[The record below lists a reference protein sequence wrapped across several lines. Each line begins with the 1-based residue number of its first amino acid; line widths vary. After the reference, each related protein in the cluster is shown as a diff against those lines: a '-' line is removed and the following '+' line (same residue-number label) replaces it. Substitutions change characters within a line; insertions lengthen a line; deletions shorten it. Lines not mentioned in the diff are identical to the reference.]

1 MGLVFSWDRESLG
14 PGADT
19 SAARLTASLF
29 TIEAQTTGG
38 RVTNAARIILQLAR
52 PNAALSLYLN
62 SAGATAG
69 NSVSSGRV
77 KGTDTNNVALSFNPP
92 RSMGV
97 IAWAETTRTMCWPA
111 MRRYWML
118 GSALLVIAAATRGAA
133 RAAQEAEP
141 EPSAIRQNE
150 FSIPFRLTPPADP
163 AQQPVEVQLHA
174 TADHGITWQVASR
187 VKPTAARFVFRA
199 PHDGDYWFCI
209 RTVDR
214 QGTTRP
220 EGPQKAELKVIVDT
234 LPPRLDLTATRGPAG
249 EITAH
254 WQIVD
259 PNLKPESLT
268 IEYQPA
274 PNQPWERLAIE
285 PATATARFTSTGETT
300 WWPKSADGG
309 ATVRAQVTD
318 RAGNPAVSLVQVN
331 AGAATQ
337 EAASQNAV
345 KTTPPAAAKADSVS
359 AGRNSEDRTD
369 DLANSTSGRVN
380 WPADRAP
387 SDDQQRGQN
396 RSLPAGGSTD
406 PFMTKSPA
414 RLASSS
420 RTAQAPEAGNRHTPE
435 PTFTPSD
442 MARGGLRFDLL
453 PPGERPQMINA
464 RRFELEY
471 DIDTVGPSVIARV
484 ELWGTTDGGK
494 TWKSFGID
502 NDNRSPLLVNVPG
515 EGLYGFT
522 IVFQNGNGFGGF
534 PPREGDVPEIW
545 VGVDLTP
552 PTVKITGTEMGRD
565 AGELLIHWEAED
577 ELLDPGPLACRS
589 ASARR
594 SLGRNCRWT

>member
-1 MGLVFSWDRESLG
+1 
-14 PGADT
+14 
-19 SAARLTASLF
+19 
-29 TIEAQTTGG
+29 
-38 RVTNAARIILQLAR
+38 
-52 PNAALSLYLN
+52 
-62 SAGATAG
+62 
-69 NSVSSGRV
+69 
-77 KGTDTNNVALSFNPP
+77 
-92 RSMGV
+92 
-97 IAWAETTRTMCWPA
+97 
-111 MRRYWML
+111 MRRFSIL
-118 GSALLVIAAATRGAA
+118 GSALLVMAVATRGAA
-133 RAAQEAEP
+133 RAAQETDQ

-163 AQQPVEVQLHA
+163 TQQPVEVQLHA
-174 TADHGITWQVASR
+174 SADHGISWQVASR
-187 VKPTAARFVFRA
+187 VKPAAGRFVFRA

-214 QGTTRP
+214 QGATRP
-220 EGPQKAELKVIVDT
+220 DGPQKPELKVIVDT

-249 EITAH
+249 EITAR

-285 PATATARFTSTGETT
+285 PATATARYTSTGETT
-300 WWPKSADGG
+300 WWPKAADGS

-318 RAGNPAVSLVQVN
+318 RAGNPAVSLVQVTS
-331 AGAATQ
+331 GAAAAD
-337 EAASQNAV
+337 AASQNA
-345 KTTPPAAAKADSVS
+345 AKAAPQAAVKADATS
-359 AGRNSEDRTD
+359 AGPIAGDRSA

-380 WPADRAP
+380 WPAEPAP
-387 SDDQQRGQN
+387 GDDQPRGQN

-420 RTAQAPEAGNRHTPE
+420 RTAPAPEVGNR
-435 PTFTPSD
+435 PTAESSFTPGD
-442 MARGGLRFDLL
+442 AARGGLRFDFL
-453 PPGERPQMINA
+453 PPGERPRMINA

-471 DIDTVGPSVIARV
+471 DVDTVGPSGIAKV
-484 ELWGTTDGGK
+484 ELWGTTDGGR

-534 PPREGDVPEIW
+534 PPREGDLPEIW

-565 AGELLIHWEAED
+565 AGELLVHWEAED
-577 ELLDPGPLACRS
+577 ELLDPRPIALSFGERQVGPWAAIAAGLENTGQYAWRLDNRVPDRIFLRIEVRDE
-589 ASARR
+589 AGNIGQFV
-594 SLGRNCRWT
+594 SLEPLSLDLQRPQGRIRGVRPVSPLQSSRTAVPANR